1 MPVTETDLREWIAHA
16 RATYEVSP
24 HVEMNGTVARRVGLD
39 VTLRANRSD
48 ECTGD
53 PTCEACDQTIERLQ
67 AIACEA
73 VPPGADHEIA
83 PDDHAFHLRPETG
96 FAPELELTVAVFY
109 GPSAF
114 DEAGA
119 ESATLSHR
127 MTKALEGMG
136 VQPRVFRG

>member
-1 MPVTETDLREWIAHA
+1 MTETDLSEWTAHA
-16 RATYEVSP
+16 RTTYEVSP
-24 HVEMNGTVARRVGLD
+24 HVEMDGAVARRVGLD

-67 AIACEA
+67 AIARA
-73 VPPGADHEIA
+73 SLPPGADHEFA
-83 PDDHAFHLRPETG
+83 PDDHAFHLRSETG

-109 GPSAF
+109 GPSTF
-114 DEAGA
+114 DEAG
-119 ESATLSHR
+119 EERATLPHR
-127 MTKALEGMG
+127 VTKALEAMG